1 MVCISESDDHPTSV
15 PPLPSRW
22 ETPSYFLIQIKI
34 VIMVTIVNFEKRKN
48 TKDEEFNV
56 LILQGGVE
64 TVTSKQTGKP
74 YITARK
80 TSIPCTF
87 DDTFAESLVGTQMP
101 GTIDRIPC
109 DEYKYEI
116 PGSKEVIK
124 LTHTFQYSGEPAN
137 LEETVMG

>member
-1 MVCISESDDHPTSV
+1 MKP
-15 PPLPSRW
+15 
-22 ETPSYFLIQIKI
+22 
-34 VIMVTIVNFEKRKN
+34 MVTIVDFEKRKN
-48 TKDEEFNV
+48 ILDEEFNV

-87 DDTFAESLVGTQMP
+87 EDTFAESLVGSQMP
-101 GTIDRIPC
+101 GKIERIQC

-124 LTHTFQYSGEPAN
+124 LTHTIQYSGDPAN